1 MGNTEAIRI
10 GWKLRVSVLEKKKK
24 RGQVG
29 D

>member
-1 MGNTEAIRI
+1 MGNIEAIRI
-10 GWKLRVSVLEKKKK
+10 GWKLRFSVLEKKKK